1 MFRGFQTDTGQ
12 RVLGRSVL
20 RSKDIHGF
28 ASYELVRGPRWLE
41 LLNPAE
47 VFAAAAALHSTTAT
61 IHGTIQKT
69 STPIIAIAM
78 SFYHFTDQRVPS
90 CLCLLPR
97 PHASWPPPVASPLP
111 RLAGDHDGD
120 ESARQGNEDDNIE
133 DDDTKGNS
141 KGNGSEVDCRRGD
154 SDWGDGRDGS
164 GRDGGGEDS
173 SNLVHCQT
181 NQNPVWG
188 FGRPGSMRPQFRLI
202 RVLVEMSHPQTA
214 AKKKITLW
222 QG

>member
-12 RVLGRSVL
+12 RVLGRLVL

-47 VFAAAAALHSTTAT
+47 VFAATAALHSTTTT

-78 SFYHFTDQRVPS
+78 SLHTGN
-90 CLCLLPR
+90 
-97 PHASWPPPVASPLP
+97 HN
-111 RLAGDHDGD
+111 GD

-133 DDDTKGNS
+133 DDDAKGNS
-141 KGNGSEVDCRRGD
+141 KGNGSEVNCRHGD

-173 SNLVHCQT
+173 SNCSVT
-181 NQNPVWG
+181 PRNPV
-188 FGRPGSMRPQFRLI
+188 
-202 RVLVEMSHPQTA
+202 RVWVAP
-214 AKKKITLW
+214 K
-222 QG
+222 